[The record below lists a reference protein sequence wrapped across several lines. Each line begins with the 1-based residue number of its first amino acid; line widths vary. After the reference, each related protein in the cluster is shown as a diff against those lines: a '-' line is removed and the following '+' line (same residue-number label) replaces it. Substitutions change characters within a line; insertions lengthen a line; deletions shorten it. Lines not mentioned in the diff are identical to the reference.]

1 MLNSFLAGLIR
12 FCRDRRANVAPIFAF
27 SMVPIVGF
35 VGSALDYSRANA
47 VRSAL
52 QSALDST
59 TLMLSREAQKIGDQ
73 DAIKIKGEA
82 YFRGQ
87 FNQLIQPAARILLVD
102 AHFDTPVQGS
112 FILTM
117 TATVQVD
124 MTFMG
129 VVQKIMASTNPD
141 TIEISASSEAK
152 WGMKRLEL
160 ALVLDNT
167 GSMAQSSKM
176 TNLKTA
182 SKNLLTTLQTA
193 AKKLGD
199 VKVAI
204 IPFDTTVKPGTSFKD
219 EWWIDYSENGI
230 SKSNWEGCVED
241 RNKGPNS
248 VNYDVRD
255 FAPVEGDKSTHF
267 PAIQCGSLATAMP
280 LTDIYDASNF
290 TKLNEKIDEMQPAG
304 NTNTTIG
311 LVWGWHALTPNS
323 PFTQGSAPAPDLDKV
338 IVMLTDGQN
347 TQNRWWTTQ
356 SYIDGRMEKACA
368 NAKAANI
375 RIYTVRVING
385 NADLLR
391 TCATNPTMYFDV
403 QQASELNTVFS
414 AIAQNLA
421 NLRISK

>member
-1 MLNSFLAGLIR
+1 
-12 FCRDRRANVAPIFAF
+12 
-27 SMVPIVGF
+27 
-35 VGSALDYSRANA
+35 
-47 VRSAL
+47 
-52 QSALDST
+52 
-59 TLMLSREAQKIGDQ
+59 
-73 DAIKIKGEA
+73 
-82 YFRGQ
+82 
-87 FNQLIQPAARILLVD
+87 
-102 AHFDTPVQGS
+102 
-112 FILTM
+112 
-117 TATVQVD
+117 

-129 VVQKIMASTNPD
+129 VLQKFIASTNPD
-141 TIEISASSEAK
+141 TIDISASSEVK

-176 TNLKTA
+176 SNLKTA

-204 IPFDTTVKPGTSFKD
+204 IPFDTTVKPGTTFKD
-219 EWWIDYSENGI
+219 EWWIDYTENGLN
-230 SKSNWEGCVED
+230 KNNWEGCVED
-241 RNKGPNS
+241 RNKGPSS

-255 FAPVEGDKSTHF
+255 VAPIEGNDATYF

-280 LTDIYDASNF
+280 LTDIYDTTNF
-290 TKLNEKIDEMQPAG
+290 TKLNDKIDEMTPAG

-323 PFTQGSAPAPDLDKV
+323 PYTQGSVPAPDLDKV

-347 TQNRWWTTQ
+347 TQNRWTTTQ
-356 SYIDGRMEKACA
+356 SSIDARMEKACD
-368 NAKAANI
+368 NAKAAGI

-385 NADLLR
+385 NASLLKA
-391 TCATNPTMYFDV
+391 CASNPTMYFDV
-403 QQASELNTVFS
+403 QQASELNSVFS

>member
-1 MLNSFLAGLIR
+1 MLYTFLTGLLR

-59 TLMLSREAQKIGDQ
+59 TLMLSREAQNLGGQDQ
-73 DAIKIKGEA
+73 IKIKGEA

-87 FNQLIQPAARILLVD
+87 FNQLIQPAAEVLLVD
-102 AHFDTPVQGS
+102 AKFDTPVQGS
-112 FILTM
+112 FQLTM
-117 TATVQVD
+117 TATVKVD

-141 TIEISASSEAK
+141 TIEISASSEVK

-176 TNLKTA
+176 SNLKTA
-182 SKNLLTTLQTA
+182 SKNLLTTLKIA

-204 IPFDTTVKPGTSFKD
+204 VPFDTTVKPGTAFKD
-219 EWWIDYSENGI
+219 EWWIDYTENGI
-230 SKSNWEGCVED
+230 SKNDWEGCVED

-255 FAPVEGDKSTHF
+255 AAPVEGNPDTYF
-267 PAIQCGSLATAMP
+267 PAKQCGSLATAMP
-280 LTDIYDASNF
+280 LTDVYDATSF
-290 TKLNEKIDEMQPAG
+290 TKLNEKIDEMTPAG

-311 LVWGWHALTPNS
+311 LVWGWHALTANS

-347 TQNRWWTTQ
+347 TQNRWTYTQ
-356 SYIDGRMEKACA
+356 SSIDARMEKACD

-385 NADLLR
+385 NASLLKA
-391 TCATNPTMYFDV
+391 CATNPTMYFDV
-403 QQASELNTVFS
+403 QQASELNSVFS